1 MKEKFSGYYRQKD
14 LSEVINSNKVVIVL
28 DSSVLCNL
36 YGLHDEVWM
45 PIIDMIGRKAN
56 ALWMPYN
63 LACDYHRGIIP
74 TLRKKIQELVSL
86 KNRLLQTTEILKTL
100 PFQID
105 ENEIFAN
112 LSKNLSNKLT
122 REIVLIRQRGKKD
135 SDIREKLAK
144 MYESKVGCSNND
156 PDPHSYNVS
165 SYKDANGIDAISG
178 KNMASSKSSTI
189 DDQQVKSRNDIILH
203 TLIQLSKNKQKDVL
217 YVYSEP
223 SEYWSVL
230 IDKTSFGPN
239 PEHQSYF
246 KEQTVGHN
254 FYCCTFSSFM
264 NKLAESLD
272 EKLPD
277 NVKHSLK
284 KLSYGAMIQNDES

>member
-1 MKEKFSGYYRQKD
+1 MKKKFSGYYRQKD
-14 LSEVINSNKVVIVL
+14 LSEVISSNKVVIVL

-36 YGLHDEVWM
+36 YGFHDDVWM
-45 PIIDMIGRKAN
+45 PIIEMIGKKAD

-63 LACDYHRGIIP
+63 LACDYHRGIMP

-86 KNRLLQTTEILKTL
+86 KNRLQQTTEMLKAL

-105 ENEIFAN
+105 KSEEFAN
-112 LSKNLSNKLT
+112 LSKELSIKLT
-122 REIVLIRQRGKKD
+122 REIALIRQRGKKD
-135 SDIREKLAK
+135 SDIREKLAN

-165 SYKDANGIDAISG
+165 SYKDANEIDAISG
-178 KNMASSKSSTI
+178 KNMALSASAAI
-189 DDQQVKSRNDIILH
+189 EEQQGKSRNDIILH

-230 IDKTSFGPN
+230 IDRTSFGPN

-246 KEQTVGHN
+246 KESTAGKD

-277 NVKHSLK
+277 DVKRSLK
-284 KLSYGAMIQNDES
+284 KLSYGAMIQNDEC

>member
-1 MKEKFSGYYRQKD
+1 MKGKFSGYYRQMD
-14 LSEVINSNKVVIVL
+14 LSEVINSNRVVIVL

-36 YGLHDEVWM
+36 YGLHDDVWR
-45 PIIDMIGRKAN
+45 PIIEMIGEKAN

-63 LACDYHRGIIP
+63 LASDYHRGIMP

-86 KNRLLQTTEILKTL
+86 KNRLQQTTEMLKAL

-105 ENEIFAN
+105 ENEAFAN
-112 LSKNLSNKLT
+112 LSKELSKKLT
-122 REIVLIRQRGKKD
+122 REIALIRQRGKKD

-165 SYKDANGIDAISG
+165 SYKDANEIDAISG
-178 KNMASSKSSTI
+178 KNTALSSSSTV
-189 DDQQVKSRNDIILH
+189 DEQQGKSRNDIILH

-230 IDKTSFGPN
+230 IDKISFGPN

-246 KEQTVGHN
+246 KEKTVGHD

-264 NKLAESLD
+264 NKLADSLD
-272 EKLPD
+272 ESLPD
-277 NVKHSLK
+277 NVKRSLK

>member
-1 MKEKFSGYYRQKD
+1 MKDKFSGYYRQKD
-14 LSEVINSNKVVIVL
+14 LSEVISSNKVVIVL

-36 YGLHDEVWM
+36 YGLHDDVWL
-45 PIIDMIGRKAN
+45 PIIEMIDKKAN

-63 LACDYHRGIIP
+63 LACDYHRGIMP

-86 KNRLLQTTEILKTL
+86 KNRLLQTTEMLKTL

-105 ENEIFAN
+105 DNEVFVN
-112 LSKNLSNKLT
+112 LSKELSKKLT
-122 REIVLIRQRGKKD
+122 KEIALIRQRGKKD
-135 SDIREKLAK
+135 SDIRDKLAK

-165 SYKDANGIDAISG
+165 SYKDANEIDAISG
-178 KNMASSKSSTI
+178 KNTASSSSSTV
-189 DDQQVKSRNDIILH
+189 DEQQGKSRNDIILH
-203 TLIQLSKNKQKDVL
+203 TLIQLSKNKKKDVL

-246 KEQTVGHN
+246 KKETLGHD

-272 EKLPD
+272 ERLPD
-277 NVKHSLK
+277 NVKRSLK

>member
-36 YGLHDEVWM
+36 YGLHDEEWM

-122 REIVLIRQRGKKD
+122 REIALIRQRGKKD

>member
-122 REIVLIRQRGKKD
+122 REIALIRQRGKKD

-239 PEHQSYF
+239 LEHQSYF

>member
-36 YGLHDEVWM
+36 YGLHDDVWM
-45 PIIDMIGRKAN
+45 PIIEMIGKKAN

-86 KNRLLQTTEILKTL
+86 KNRLLQTTEMLKTL

-105 ENEIFAN
+105 ENEDFAN
-112 LSKNLSNKLT
+112 LSKELSKKLT
-122 REIVLIRQRGKKD
+122 REIALIRQRGRKD

-165 SYKDANGIDAISG
+165 SYKDANRIDAISG
-178 KNMASSKSSTI
+178 KNTTSSASSTV
-189 DDQQVKSRNDIILH
+189 DEQQVKSRNDIILH
-203 TLIQLSKNKQKDVL
+203 TLILLSKSKQKDVL

-246 KEQTVGHN
+246 KKETVGHD

-272 EKLPD
+272 ENLPD
-277 NVKHSLK
+277 NVKRSLK

>member
-1 MKEKFSGYYRQKD
+1 MKDKFSGYYRQKD
-14 LSEVINSNKVVIVL
+14 LSEVINSNRVVIVL

-36 YGLHDEVWM
+36 YGLHDDVWM
-45 PIIDMIGRKAN
+45 PIIEMIGKKAN

-63 LACDYHRGIIP
+63 LASDYHRGIMP

-86 KNRLLQTTEILKTL
+86 KNRLQQTTEMLKAL

-105 ENEIFAN
+105 DNEMFAN
-112 LSKNLSNKLT
+112 LSKELSKRLT
-122 REIVLIRQRGKKD
+122 REIALIRQRGKKD

-165 SYKDANGIDAISG
+165 SYKDANEIDAISG
-178 KNMASSKSSTI
+178 KNTASSSSSTV
-189 DDQQVKSRNDIILH
+189 DEQQGKSRNDIILH

-246 KEQTVGHN
+246 KERTVGHD

-264 NKLAESLD
+264 NKLADSLD
-272 EKLPD
+272 ESLPD
-277 NVKHSLK
+277 NVKRSLK

>member
-122 REIVLIRQRGKKD
+122 REIALIRQRGKKD

-217 YVYSEP
+217 YVYCEP

>member
-36 YGLHDEVWM
+36 YGLHDDVWM

-122 REIVLIRQRGKKD
+122 REIALIRQRGKKD

-272 EKLPD
+272 ENLPD

-284 KLSYGAMIQNDES
+284 KVSYGAMIQNDES

>member
-122 REIVLIRQRGKKD
+122 REIALIRQRGKKD

>member
-1 MKEKFSGYYRQKD
+1 MKDKFSGYYRQKD
-14 LSEVINSNKVVIVL
+14 LSEVINSNRVVIVL

-36 YGLHDEVWM
+36 YGLHDDVWM
-45 PIIDMIGRKAN
+45 PIIEMNGKKAN

-63 LACDYHRGIIP
+63 LASDYHRGIMP

-86 KNRLLQTTEILKTL
+86 KNRLQQTTEMLKAL

-105 ENEIFAN
+105 ENEVFAN
-112 LSKNLSNKLT
+112 LSKELSKKLT
-122 REIVLIRQRGKKD
+122 REIALIRQRGKKD

-165 SYKDANGIDAISG
+165 SYKDANEIDAISG
-178 KNMASSKSSTI
+178 KNTASSSSSTV
-189 DDQQVKSRNDIILH
+189 DEQQGKSRNDIILH

-246 KEQTVGHN
+246 KERTVGHD

-264 NKLAESLD
+264 NKLADSLD
-272 EKLPD
+272 ESLPD
-277 NVKHSLK
+277 NVKRSLK